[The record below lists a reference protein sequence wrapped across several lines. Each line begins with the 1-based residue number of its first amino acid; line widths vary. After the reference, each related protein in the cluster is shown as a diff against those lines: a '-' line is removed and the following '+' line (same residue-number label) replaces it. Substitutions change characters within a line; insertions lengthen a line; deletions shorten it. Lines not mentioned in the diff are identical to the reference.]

1 MCVRQDDCP
10 FPENVPQ
17 SQNQEPLGMVPELW
31 KEILEVPRPYRTNT
45 IIFYSRT
52 NNGSKISF
60 FPRTVKG
67 AQIRSGM
74 IEEVNTEIN

>member
-1 MCVRQDDCP
+1 MVVCVCARQDDCP

-31 KEILEVPRPYRTNT
+31 KEILEVPRPYRTN
-45 IIFYSRT
+45 RT

-74 IEEVNTEIN
+74 IEEVNRERN